1 MFGCTA
7 VYLYAIL
14 LLIYVSP
21 LSVSLPARISLRLVA
36 SLHIGKDTFKYVFLP
51 HYSSSVY
58 FKSSKAITKF
68 ARMNNTCVHRKPLLW
83 SLNLHNCRARLMS
96 TRLATNLM
104 RDRPT
109 WTCPCMA
116 CVALHHSHFL
126 IYIIMSVSG
135 IIVLVMGLFSKMGM
149 VAATGLYVC
158 VCLAEEYSRW
168 RIFSIS
174 ILPVWM
180 RHK

>member
-36 SLHIGKDTFKYVFLP
+36 SLHIGKDTFKYVFLL

-68 ARMNNTCVHRKPLLW
+68 ASMNNTCVHRKPLLW

-158 VCLAEEYSRW
+158 VCLAEE
-168 RIFSIS
+168 
-174 ILPVWM
+174 
-180 RHK
+180 